1 MVRYSF
7 GLRGLAV
14 AFQCG
19 RRASALSVH
28 NTQRLLK
35 SEGEPSHSENGQE
48 KPASTSIESL
58 RHRDKRKNIP
68 TEELREFPGRR
79 RAEPAA
85 SALSAESGPR
95 PATGLAR
102 QGRARQPTAGS
113 ARRADLHS
121 REGPSFGHHRGFSP
135 NLGVRRLAAAFQN
148 GRSAEGD
155 QARPES
161 QRVVKSEGKPSH
173 SKAQQLDLFSDFNGL
188 PDDFH
193 DRVDFYHH
201 EANWQNRLIL
211 GNSLLVMTSLAE
223 KETLARTRLMS
234 ARFPCYL
241 LADTPEGRKKSL
253 GCGDLSPLSNRAEAE
268 EEREPGSESRD
279 VMESEGKPSHSK
291 GAD

>member
-1 MVRYSF
+1 MPIYI
-7 GLRGLAV
+7 
-14 AFQCG
+14 
-19 RRASALSVH
+19 
-28 NTQRLLK
+28 
-35 SEGEPSHSENGQE
+35 QE
-48 KPASTSIESL
+48 KVHPSAIIE
-58 RHRDKRKNIP
+58 D
-68 TEELREFPGRR
+68 FRR
-79 RAEPAA
+79 TLECGGLPPLSKTAEA
-85 SALSAESGPR
+85 
-95 PATGLAR
+95 
-102 QGRARQPTAGS
+102 Q
-113 ARRADLHS
+113 
-121 REGPSFGHHRGFSP
+121 
-135 NLGVRRLAAAFQN
+135 
-148 GRSAEGD
+148 EGD